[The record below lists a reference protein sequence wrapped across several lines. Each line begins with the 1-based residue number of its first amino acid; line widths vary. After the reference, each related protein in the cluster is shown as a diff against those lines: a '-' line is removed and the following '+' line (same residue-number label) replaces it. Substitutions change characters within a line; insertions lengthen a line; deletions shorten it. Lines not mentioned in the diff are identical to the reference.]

1 MHIFD
6 NPTTNE
12 FAEQILLKYYTR
24 ACVQGCHFSHA
35 SHVSRTRLSARE
47 VGARRP
53 HSAHDLRVEYQAVG
67 WNWDTGK
74 LLRLRHPGCH
84 QNVTK
89 TRPWLPA
96 AKNAEWRNYS
106 DYASEHREYSA
117 RKKASLCH
125 MQEPDNSPDLKPFE
139 IRLRSRSASPSTP
152 RNGLERQYNTMEQ
165 GLENSMC
172 CESSYVKRS
181 VSDAISSAGLR
192 DFSFKDVTCTKTA
205 LRVLDEKVAATF
217 LSLKDDGLLDAY
229 SSVMIEVETCGEQ
242 SWSSLNSLLVNEL
255 RNALKKVKITQ
266 VKRKDP
272 ALGFSILQYAKI
284 SHTRGRLGAF
294 EVYVLVY
301 PKDAPSPARILLHSK
316 LQTQHFPNVKAIIT
330 FLSQALPRVT
340 DAAELKILADDNTD
354 LRHDLQ
360 KSTAL
365 CRSVEQRLLHELDSS
380 KALQLSHSGMQLA
393 HLRWFKELSKMQQS
407 LDKLKGLLQLGTN
420 EHSLCEKL
428 REILQKIL
436 NGDLKQVGAEER
448 EREDNIRAQLQR
460 SIIAAASK
468 EVKCLTSR

>member
-1 MHIFD
+1 
-6 NPTTNE
+6 
-12 FAEQILLKYYTR
+12 
-24 ACVQGCHFSHA
+24 
-35 SHVSRTRLSARE
+35 VSRTRLSARE

-53 HSAHDLRVEYQAVG
+53 HSAHDLRVECQAVG
-67 WNWDTGK
+67 WNWDTEK
-74 LLRLRHPGCH
+74 SQVRLRHPGCH

-96 AKNAEWRNYS
+96 ATNAEWRNYS
-106 DYASEHREYSA
+106 DYALEHREYSA

-125 MQEPDNSPDLKPFE
+125 MQEPDNSPDLKG
-139 IRLRSRSASPSTP
+139 LRSPSASQSTP
-152 RNGLERQYNTMEQ
+152 CNGLERQYNTMEQ

-172 CESSYVKRS
+172 CGSSYVKRS
-181 VSDAISSAGLR
+181 VSDAIFSAGLR

-205 LRVLDEKVAATF
+205 LRVLDEKVAATI
-217 LSLKDDGLLDAY
+217 LSLKDDGLLDVY

-255 RNALKKVKITQ
+255 RKALKTVKITQ

-301 PKDAPSPARILLHSK
+301 PKDTPTPARFLLHSK

-365 CRSVEQRLLHELDSS
+365 CRSLEQRLLHELDSS

-393 HLRWFKELSKMQQS
+393 HLRWLKELSKMQQS
-407 LDKLKGLLQLGTN
+407 LDTLKGLFQLGTN

-436 NGDLKQVGAEER
+436 MGDLKQVSAEER
-448 EREDNIRAQLQR
+448 EREDNMRAQLQR

-468 EVKCLTSR
+468 EVKYRTSRL